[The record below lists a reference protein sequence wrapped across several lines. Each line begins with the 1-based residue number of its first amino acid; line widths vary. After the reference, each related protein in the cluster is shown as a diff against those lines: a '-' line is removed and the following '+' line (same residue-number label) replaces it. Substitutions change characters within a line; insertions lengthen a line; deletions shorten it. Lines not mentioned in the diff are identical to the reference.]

1 MKRLS
6 IGVAT
11 CAIAPDLD
19 EDGPVLLATLSAVGA
34 RALPGVWDDPR
45 VPWGSFDV
53 VLVRSTWD
61 YPLRRDAFLEWALIC
76 RRTANPYE
84 VLVWNTDK
92 RYLADLAD
100 AGVPTVFVQPG
111 EPMPE
116 QNGDCVIKPTVS
128 GSAADTGRFPRTD
141 DGAAAALVER
151 LHSQGRTAMVQPYLP
166 GIDVDGETSMVFL
179 GGTYSHAVRREPLLT
194 DSGPSPCRGRRRPEH
209 NSSGKAVEGAA

>member
-1 MKRLS
+1 M
-6 IGVAT
+6 
-11 CAIAPDLD
+11 
-19 EDGPVLLATLSAVGA
+19 
-34 RALPGVWDDPR
+34 
-45 VPWGSFDV
+45 
-53 VLVRSTWD
+53 
-61 YPLRRDAFLEWALIC
+61 
-76 RRTANPYE
+76 
-84 VLVWNTDK
+84 WNTDK

-100 AGVPTVFVQPG
+100 AGVPTVPTVFVQPG

-179 GGTYSHAVRREPLLT
+179 GTYSHAVRREPLLT